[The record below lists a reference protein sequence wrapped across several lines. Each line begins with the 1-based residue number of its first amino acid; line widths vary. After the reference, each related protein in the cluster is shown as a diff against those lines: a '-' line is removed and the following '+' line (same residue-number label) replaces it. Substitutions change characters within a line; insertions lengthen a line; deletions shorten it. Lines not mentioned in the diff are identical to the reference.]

1 MLPRQDLDTEVE
13 WEARW
18 FRVYNRTLV
27 FSDPSLWS
35 SLVFAGQMPA
45 PLQVELVEIPEPAL
59 PVRDPEG
66 PGQIIFQPHLACL
79 CGSDLPFFQGSDE
92 YPIVEG
98 HSLHEMIGTVVA
110 TNGQR
115 YEVGDLVLAVPLEQR
130 GLYERYVVDET
141 RAIPVDTRV
150 PGEHALLA
158 QPLGT
163 VLFALKKLP
172 AVVDLDFAVVGQ
184 GPIGQLF
191 NLALSNMGA
200 RQIIGIDLLPSRLA
214 QGLQHG
220 ATATVCNAEVDAVEA
235 VSELTG
241 ARMVDVVIEAVGHA
255 DQAINLC
262 VSLARLGGR
271 MLYFGVPPET
281 IDGVHWRDLFMKNLT
296 VHTSCNPD
304 FDRDFP
310 LAMQW
315 IGEGRV
321 DVSGL
326 VTHRFPIT
334 EIQQAFELFN
344 SRGDGCLK
352 VFLDYP

>member
-1 MLPRQDLDTEVE
+1 M
-13 WEARW
+13 
-18 FRVYNRTLV
+18 
-27 FSDPSLWS
+27 
-35 SLVFAGQMPA
+35 FAGHMPV
-45 PLQVELVEIPEPAL
+45 PGRVELIDIAEPEL
-59 PVRDPEG
+59 PVRDPGG
-66 PGQIIFQPHLACL
+66 PGQILFQPNLACL
-79 CGSDLPFFQGSDE
+79 CGSDLPYFQGTDE
-92 YPIVEG
+92 NPIEEG
-98 HSLHEMIGTVVA
+98 HSLHEMIGTVVS
-110 TNGQR
+110 TNGDR
-115 YEVGDLVLAVPLEQR
+115 YQAGDLVLAVPLAQR
-130 GLYERYVVDET
+130 GLYERYVLDET

-150 PGEHALLA
+150 APEHALLA

-172 AVVDLDFAVVGQ
+172 NVLDLDFAVVGQ

-200 RQIIGIDLLPSRLA
+200 RQVIGIDLLPSRLDHSPR
-214 QGLQHG
+214 HG

-241 ARMVDVVIEAVGHA
+241 GRMVDVVIEAVGHA
-255 DQAINLC
+255 DQAMNLC
-262 VSLARLGGR
+262 ISLVRHAGR

-281 IDGVHWRDLFMKNLT
+281 IDGVRWRDLFMKNLA
-296 VHTSCNPD
+296 VHTSVNPD
-304 FDRDFP
+304 FARDFP

-321 DVSGL
+321 DVGGL

-334 EIQQAFELFN
+334 EIQQAFDLFN

-352 VFLDYP
+352 VFLDYPTV

>member
-1 MLPRQDLDTEVE
+1 ME

-35 SLVFAGQMPA
+35 SLVFAGRMPA
-45 PLQVELVEIPEPAL
+45 PERVELVEIPEPEL
-59 PVRDPEG
+59 PVRDPLG
-66 PGQIIFQPHLACL
+66 PGQIIFQPTLACL

-115 YEVGDLVLAVPLEQR
+115 YQVGDEVLAVPLEQR

-191 NLALSNMGA
+191 NL
-200 RQIIGIDLLPSRLA
+200 
-214 QGLQHG
+214 
-220 ATATVCNAEVDAVEA
+220 
-235 VSELTG
+235 
-241 ARMVDVVIEAVGHA
+241 
-255 DQAINLC
+255 
-262 VSLARLGGR
+262 
-271 MLYFGVPPET
+271 
-281 IDGVHWRDLFMKNLT
+281 
-296 VHTSCNPD
+296 
-304 FDRDFP
+304 
-310 LAMQW
+310 
-315 IGEGRV
+315 
-321 DVSGL
+321 
-326 VTHRFPIT
+326 
-334 EIQQAFELFN
+334 
-344 SRGDGCLK
+344 
-352 VFLDYP
+352 

>member
-1 MLPRQDLDTEVE
+1 
-13 WEARW
+13 
-18 FRVYNRTLV
+18 
-27 FSDPSLWS
+27 
-35 SLVFAGQMPA
+35 MPA
-45 PLQVELVEIPEPAL
+45 PLQVQLVEIPEPEL
-59 PVRDPEG
+59 PVRDAQG
-66 PGQIIFQPHLACL
+66 PGQIIFQPSLACL
-79 CGSDLPFFQGSDE
+79 CGSDLPYFQGSDE

>member
-1 MLPRQDLDTEVE
+1 
-13 WEARW
+13 
-18 FRVYNRTLV
+18 
-27 FSDPSLWS
+27 
-35 SLVFAGQMPA
+35 VFAGHMPA
-45 PLQVELVEIPEPAL
+45 PGQVELVEVSEPEL
-59 PVRDPEG
+59 PPRDPEG
-66 PGQIIFQPHLACL
+66 PGQIIIQPTLSCL

-92 YPIVEG
+92 YPILEG

-110 TNGQR
+110 TNGER
-115 YEVGDLVLAVPLEQR
+115 YQVGEEVLAVPLDQR

-150 PGEHALLA
+150 AREHALLA

-163 VLFALKKLP
+163 VIYALKKLP
-172 AVVDLDFAVVGQ
+172 NVLDLDFAVVGQ
-184 GPIGQLF
+184 GPIGQLY

-200 RQIIGIDLLPSRLA
+200 RQVIGIDLLPSRLA
-214 QGLQHG
+214 HSRKHG
-220 ATATVCNAEVDAVEA
+220 ATATVCNAEVDPVEA

-241 ARMVDVVIEAVGHA
+241 GRMVDVVIEVVGHA

-262 VSLARLGGR
+262 ISLVGHGGR

-281 IDGVHWRDLFMKNLT
+281 IDGVRWRDLFLKNLT
-296 VHTSCNPD
+296 VHTSVNPD

-310 LAMQW
+310 LAMRW

-321 DVSGL
+321 DMSGL

-334 EIQQAFELFN
+334 EIQQAFDLFN
-344 SRGDGCLK
+344 ARGDGCLK
-352 VFLDYP
+352 VFLDYPAA

>member
-45 PLQVELVEIPEPAL
+45 PLQVELVEIPEPEV

>member
-1 MLPRQDLDTEVE
+1 VLPRQDLDTEVE

>member
-45 PLQVELVEIPEPAL
+45 PLQVELVEIPEPEL

>member
-1 MLPRQDLDTEVE
+1 
-13 WEARW
+13 
-18 FRVYNRTLV
+18 
-27 FSDPSLWS
+27 
-35 SLVFAGQMPA
+35 MPV
-45 PLQVELVEIPEPAL
+45 PGRVELIDIAEPEL
-59 PVRDPEG
+59 PVRDPSG
-66 PGQIIFQPHLACL
+66 PGQILFQPNLACL
-79 CGSDLPFFQGSDE
+79 CGSDLPYFQGTDE
-92 YPIVEG
+92 NPIEEG
-98 HSLHEMIGTVVA
+98 HSLHEMIGTVVS
-110 TNGQR
+110 TNGDR
-115 YEVGDLVLAVPLEQR
+115 YQAGDLVLAVPLGQR
-130 GLYERYVVDET
+130 GLYERYVLDET

-150 PGEHALLA
+150 APEHALLA

-172 AVVDLDFAVVGQ
+172 NVLDLDFAVVGQ

-200 RQIIGIDLLPSRLA
+200 RQVIGIDLLPSRLDHSPR
-214 QGLQHG
+214 HG

-241 ARMVDVVIEAVGHA
+241 GRMVDVVIEAVGHA
-255 DQAINLC
+255 DQAMNLC
-262 VSLARLGGR
+262 ISLVRHAGR

-281 IDGVHWRDLFMKNLT
+281 IDGVRWRDLFMKNLA
-296 VHTSCNPD
+296 VHTSVNPD
-304 FDRDFP
+304 FARDFP

-334 EIQQAFELFN
+334 EIQQAFDLFN

-352 VFLDYP
+352 VFLDYPPV

>member
-1 MLPRQDLDTEVE
+1 MAKAVE

-18 FRVYNRTLV
+18 VRVYNRTLAF
-27 FSDPSLWS
+27 FSDPSPRS

-45 PLQVELVEIPEPAL
+45 PLQVKLVEIPEPEL
-59 PVRDPEG
+59 PVRDPQG

-115 YEVGDLVLAVPLEQR
+115 YQVGDHVLAVPLEQR

-172 AVVDLDFAVVGQ
+172 TVVDLDFAVVGQ

-214 QGLQHG
+214 QSQKHG

-235 VSELTG
+235 VSELTAG
-241 ARMVDVVIEAVGHA
+241 RMVDVVIEAVGHA

-262 VSLARLGGR
+262 VSLARLAGR

-326 VTHRFPIT
+326 VTHHFPIT

>member
-1 MLPRQDLDTEVE
+1 M
-13 WEARW
+13 
-18 FRVYNRTLV
+18 
-27 FSDPSLWS
+27 
-35 SLVFAGQMPA
+35 FAGHMPA
-45 PLQVELVEIPEPAL
+45 PGQVELVEVSEPEL
-59 PVRDPEG
+59 PPRDPEG
-66 PGQIIFQPHLACL
+66 PGQIIIQPTLSCL

-92 YPIVEG
+92 YPILEG

-110 TNGQR
+110 TNGER
-115 YEVGDLVLAVPLEQR
+115 YQVGEEVLAVPLDQR

-141 RAIPVDTRV
+141 RAIPVDGRV
-150 PGEHALLA
+150 ASEHALLA

-163 VLFALKKLP
+163 VLYALKKLP
-172 AVVDLDFAVVGQ
+172 NVLDLDFAVVGQ

-191 NLALSNMGA
+191 NIALSNMGA
-200 RQIIGIDLLPSRLA
+200 RQVIGVDLLPSRLA
-214 QGLQHG
+214 HSQQHG
-220 ATATVCNAEVDAVEA
+220 ATATVCNAEVDPVEA

-241 ARMVDVVIEAVGHA
+241 GRMVDVVIEAVGHA

-262 VSLARLGGR
+262 ISLVRPGGR

-281 IDGVHWRDLFMKNLT
+281 IDGVRWQDLFLKNLT
-296 VHTSCNPD
+296 VHTSVNPA

-310 LAMQW
+310 LAMRW

-321 DVSGL
+321 DMSGL
-326 VTHRFPIT
+326 ATHRFPIS

-352 VFLDYP
+352 VLLDYPRD

>member
-1 MLPRQDLDTEVE
+1 M
-13 WEARW
+13 
-18 FRVYNRTLV
+18 
-27 FSDPSLWS
+27 
-35 SLVFAGQMPA
+35 FAGHMPA
-45 PLQVELVEIPEPAL
+45 PGQVELVEVSEPEL
-59 PVRDPEG
+59 PPRDPEG
-66 PGQIIFQPHLACL
+66 PGQIIIQPTLSCL

-92 YPIVEG
+92 YPILEG

-110 TNGQR
+110 TNGER
-115 YEVGDLVLAVPLEQR
+115 YQVGEEVLAVPLDQR

-150 PGEHALLA
+150 AREHALLA

-163 VLFALKKLP
+163 VIYALKKLP
-172 AVVDLDFAVVGQ
+172 NVLDLDFAVVGQ
-184 GPIGQLF
+184 GPIGQLY

-200 RQIIGIDLLPSRLA
+200 RQVIGIDLLPSRLA
-214 QGLQHG
+214 HSRKHG
-220 ATATVCNAEVDAVEA
+220 ATATVCNAEVDPVEA

-241 ARMVDVVIEAVGHA
+241 GRMVDVVIEVVGHA

-262 VSLARLGGR
+262 ISLVGHGGR

-281 IDGVHWRDLFMKNLT
+281 IDGVRWRDLFLKNLT
-296 VHTSCNPD
+296 VHTSVNPD

-310 LAMQW
+310 LAMRW

-321 DVSGL
+321 DMSGL

-334 EIQQAFELFN
+334 EIQQAFDLFN
-344 SRGDGCLK
+344 ARGDGCLK
-352 VFLDYP
+352 VFLDYPAA